1 MISERMIKMASGGSA
16 IRAMFEEGKRL
27 AEQFGRENVF
37 DYSIGNPY
45 FAPPEA
51 VKETIIDIITNE
63 DPMYVHGYPA
73 NAGYPEVR
81 RAVADSL
88 NARFGT
94 GYTEDNIIMTVGA
107 AGGLCVTMTTLLN
120 PGDEVICVSPYFF
133 EYNNYITTP
142 GGRVVVVPA
151 SEADGFMPDVGAIA
165 RAVTPKTKAVILNNP
180 NNPTGV
186 VYPAELLRKL
196 SDALVE
202 KGREYGTTIYVV
214 SDEPYRELAYDGVE
228 VPWMPNCMEN
238 VIVGYSWSKSLSL
251 PGERIGYLVIPG
263 DIADGQLIFDAAVVA
278 NRMLGFVNAPS
289 LMQLTVAR
297 CLNES
302 TAIDKY
308 DANRKALYNGLHSL
322 GFECAYPA
330 GAFYLW
336 VKTPID
342 EAEFVKK
349 AKALNLLLVPGS
361 NFGTPGYV
369 RLAYCVSGA
378 MIERSMAAF
387 AKLAEQCGLGKEKG

>member
-387 AKLAEQCGLGKEKG
+387 AKLAEQCGLGE

>member
-369 RLAYCVSGA
+369 RLAYCVSCA

>member
-202 KGREYGTTIYVV
+202 KGHEYGTTIYVV

-387 AKLAEQCGLGKEKG
+387 AKLAEQCGLGKE

>member
-387 AKLAEQCGLGKEKG
+387 VKLAEQCGLGKEKG

>member
-387 AKLAEQCGLGKEKG
+387 AKLAEQCGLGKE

>member
-1 MISERMIKMASGGSA
+1 MISERMAKMAAGGSA

-27 AEQFGRENVF
+27 AREYGAENVF
-37 DYSIGNPY
+37 DFSIGNPY

-51 VKETIIDIITNE
+51 VKNAIVDIITND

-81 RAVADSL
+81 KAVADSL

-94 GYTEDNIIMTVGA
+94 AYDENNIIMTVGA

-120 PGDEVICVSPYFF
+120 PGDEVICISPYFF

-142 GGRVVVVPA
+142 GGKVVVVPA
-151 SEADGFMPDVGAIA
+151 SESEGFVPDVDAIA
-165 RAVTPKTKAVILNNP
+165 KAVTPKTKAIILNNP

-186 VYPAELLRKL
+186 VYPAELLKKL
-196 SDALVE
+196 SDVLLE
-202 KGREYGTTIYVV
+202 KGREFGTVIYVV
-214 SDEPYRELAYDGVE
+214 SDEPYRELVYDGVE
-228 VPWMPNCMEN
+228 VPWMPNCMAN
-238 VIVGYSWSKSLSL
+238 CIVGYSWSKSLSL

-263 DIADGQLIFDAAVVA
+263 DIAEGQLIFDASVVA

-308 DANRKALYNGLHSL
+308 DANRKLLYNGLHEL
-322 GFECAYPA
+322 GYECEYPA

-336 VKTPID
+336 VKTPVP
-342 EAEFVKK
+342 EPEFVALAKK
-349 AKALNLLLVPGS
+349 YNLLLVPGAS
-361 NFGTPGYV
+361 FGCEGYV
-369 RLAYCVSGA
+369 RLAYCVSGD
-378 MIERSMAAF
+378 MIKRSMAAF
-387 AKLAEQCGLGKEKG
+387 AKLAADCGLKK